1 MKLIHKENEGL
12 SGTRGA
18 AEAVVPGASEVF
30 QVLTEISKV
39 ALEIIILKPLI
50 ILETQWV
57 AGLACIARKNRC
69 MGWPG
74 KVQNPT
80 S

>member
-1 MKLIHKENEGL
+1 MKLILKENEGL

-39 ALEIIILKPLI
+39 ALEIIILKP
-50 ILETQWV
+50 
-57 AGLACIARKNRC
+57 
-69 MGWPG
+69 
-74 KVQNPT
+74 
-80 S
+80 